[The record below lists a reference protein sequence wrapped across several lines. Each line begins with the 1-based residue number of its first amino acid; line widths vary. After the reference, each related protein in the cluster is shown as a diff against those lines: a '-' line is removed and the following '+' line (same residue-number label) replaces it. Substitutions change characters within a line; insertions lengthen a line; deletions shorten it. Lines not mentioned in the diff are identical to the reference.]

1 MNLHFTVTGL
11 ATGLIGPGDNITD
24 RLISALGDAGCN
36 SFRDGDIVVLA
47 ESMVATAEG
56 RLVLLDSITPSGKA
70 RELARKYVMDP
81 REAEIVLR
89 ESDEIVGGIPGFL
102 LCMKGG
108 TLLPN
113 AGVDNSNAPHGYIV
127 PLPANPDASAERI
140 RKEIREWSGA
150 DVGVIIAD
158 SRVHPMR
165 SGCCGIAIGC
175 AGIPAVLDIPQRS
188 DFYGINLPKEQLAV
202 ADCIASAA
210 ELVMG
215 ESDEG
220 IPGALVRGLG
230 LPVSN
235 RTGVPLADANDC
247 IYMQVAPVLGGTG
260 RITLGNGKNRV
271 GGITRSAAQLR
282 CQPVRP
288 APRTGQG
295 HRSRVSCAG

>member
-1 MNLHFTVTGL
+1 VNQCFTVTGL
-11 ATGLIGPGDNITD
+11 ASDLILPGDDITD
-24 RLISALGDAGCN
+24 RLLNALENAGGD
-36 SFRDGDIVVLA
+36 SLRDGDVLVLA

-56 RLVLLDSITPSGKA
+56 RIVSLDTVTPSSRA
-70 RELARKYVMDP
+70 YELAGTYGMDP

-89 ESDEIVGGIPGFL
+89 ESDEIIGGIPGFL

-113 AGVDNSNAPHGYIV
+113 AGVDNSNAPEGCLV
-127 PLPANPDASAERI
+127 PLPADPDASAERI
-140 RKEIREWSGA
+140 RMEIRKRSRA

-175 AGIPAVLDIPQRS
+175 AGIPAVLDTHRWNDS
-188 DFYGINLPKEQLAV
+188 SRNNEFRELSAV

-220 IPGALVRGLG
+220 IPFALVRGIG
-230 LPVSN
+230 LPISN
-235 RTGVPLADANDC
+235 RTGVPVADANDC
-247 IYMQVAPVLGGTG
+247 TYMQVFSG
-260 RITLGNGKNRV
+260 RCRSHDGNNGRM
-271 GGITRSAAQLR
+271 
-282 CQPVRP
+282 
-288 APRTGQG
+288 
-295 HRSRVSCAG
+295 

>member
-1 MNLHFTVTGL
+1 MNLHYTVTGL
-11 ATGLIGPGDNITD
+11 VSGLILPGNDITD
-24 RLISALGDAGCN
+24 RLLIALENAGCDT
-36 SFRDGDIVVLA
+36 FRDGDILVLA

-56 RLVLLDSITPSGKA
+56 RIVSLDTITPSSRA
-70 RELARKYVMDP
+70 CELAAKYSMDP

-89 ESDEIVGGIPGFL
+89 ESDEIIGGIPGFL

-113 AGVDNSNAPHGYIV
+113 AGVDNSNAPQGCLV
-127 PLPANPDASAERI
+127 PLPADPDASAERI
-140 RKEIREWSGA
+140 RTEIRERSGA

-175 AGIPAVLDIPQRS
+175 AGIPAVLDRHPGNDS
-188 DFYGINLPKEQLAV
+188 SGNVAVKERLAV

-220 IPGALVRGLG
+220 VPCALVRGLG
-230 LPVSN
+230 LPVSD
-235 RTGVPLADANDC
+235 RTGVPVVKINDC
-247 IYMQVAPVLGGTG
+247 IFIQAFPELCQNHERETGGSE
-260 RITLGNGKNRV
+260 K
-271 GGITRSAAQLR
+271 
-282 CQPVRP
+282 
-288 APRTGQG
+288 
-295 HRSRVSCAG
+295 

>member
-1 MNLHFTVTGL
+1 MNPLFMVIGL
-11 ATGLIGPGDNITD
+11 ATGLIQPGDDITG
-24 RLISALGDAGCN
+24 RLISALEKAG
-36 SFRDGDIVVLA
+36 SDPFRDGDILVLA
-47 ESMVATAEG
+47 ESMIATAEG
-56 RLVLLDSITPSGKA
+56 RIVSLDTITPSSLA
-70 RELARKYVMDP
+70 YELAAQYSMDP

-89 ESDEIVGGIPGFL
+89 ESDEIIGGIHGFL

-113 AGVDNSNAPHGYIV
+113 AGVDNSNAPQGCLV
-127 PLPANPDASAERI
+127 PLPADSNASANRI
-140 RKEIREWSGA
+140 RNEIRERSRA

-175 AGIPAVLDIPQRS
+175 VGIPAVLDAHRRNDS
-188 DFYGINLPKEQLAV
+188 AEKNRFRKELAV

-220 IPGALVRGLG
+220 IPCALVRGLG

-235 RTGVPLADANDC
+235 RSGVLVVDVNDC
-247 IYMQVAPVLGGTG
+247 IYMQVLPERCENRERKTG
-260 RITLGNGKNRV
+260 RR
-271 GGITRSAAQLR
+271 
-282 CQPVRP
+282 
-288 APRTGQG
+288 
-295 HRSRVSCAG
+295 